1 MTYSKMVNDRYDSAL
16 VVIQA
21 ATTHAELVATRLVP
35 KLAPALPG
43 DGTDNMAGVIRRL
56 GRTLQGSVDVLLAA
70 DEAHEAEKADDLAV
84 RVEFEESI
92 EGLYREVVD
101 FRAGLEAVGQSQAV
115 MHVGLSGTTP
125 RDPTELM
132 RIGRVIQ
139 GQLPLLG
146 SMEPARRGLVF
157 DAMSYAEPINL
168 ALVRLD
174 AAREAVRREQREFE
188 ATLLAKNEAMAAYD
202 ACFMS
207 VARALESL
215 FRMAGLGWLADRVR
229 PSSRRPGTIENELPE
244 LPGIPGEEI
253 PGEVPAVP
261 GEETPAVA

>member
-1 MTYSKMVNDRYDSAL
+1 MTYSKMVNDRYDSAV

-21 ATTHAELVATRLVP
+21 ATTHADLVTARLVP

-56 GRTLQGSVDVLLAA
+56 GRTLQASVDVLLAA
-70 DEAHEAEKADDLAV
+70 DEAHEAEKADDLVV
-84 RVEFEESI
+84 RVELEESI
-92 EGLYREVVD
+92 EGVYREVVD
-101 FRAGLEAVGQSQAV
+101 FRAGLEAVGQSEAV
-115 MHVGLSGTTP
+115 LHIGLTGTTP

-132 RIGRVIQ
+132 RIGRVIL

-146 SMEPARRGLVF
+146 SVEPARRGLLF
-157 DAMSYAEPINL
+157 DAQSYAEPINL

-174 AAREAVRREQREFE
+174 AAREAMRREQRELE
-188 ATLLAKNEAMAAYD
+188 ATLLAKNEAMAAYE

-215 FRMAGLGWLADRVR
+215 FRLAGLGWLADRVR
-229 PSSRRPGTIENELPE
+229 PSSRRPGTVENAP
-244 LPGIPGEEI
+244 PATPGEEI
-253 PGEVPAVP
+253 PGEELP
-261 GEETPAVA
+261 GAPGAETPPVVA